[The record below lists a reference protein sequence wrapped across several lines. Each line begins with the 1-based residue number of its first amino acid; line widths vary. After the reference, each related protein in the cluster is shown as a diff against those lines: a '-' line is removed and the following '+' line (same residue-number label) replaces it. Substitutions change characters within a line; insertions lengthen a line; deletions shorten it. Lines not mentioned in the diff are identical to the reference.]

1 MVFDDDELSCP
12 KCSETFEDARILPCG
27 DTVCQ
32 KCIEKSTSKFECPCC
47 HVQHSVPKSGGFQK
61 NTIISKLVQKK
72 RPDEHL
78 KKLIDSVLQSAYSLN
93 QAKKSCANLHEK
105 CQSVRDEINSTH
117 DTYIEEINRHRDSL
131 LSQLVDYEKRYTD
144 IISMADRTLNEA
156 ADCYE
161 NYFTN
166 SDSLPNMIKSCQEMV
181 KSLESNLNN
190 LKHSNVEPRFIP
202 KERSN
207 GSVDFGS
214 IYFDITKEKSKNDF
228 VLALI
233 GAWDGFC
240 QFIHLMLIDIQ
251 KKDEK
256 LKNDFKQF
264 GENLKKGFQDFGQKS
279 ENGFKEFGRNTDKF
293 FKDVGHNIKNIF
305 QKKQ

>member
-1 MVFDDDELSCP
+1 MVYDDDELSCP
-12 KCSETFEDARILPCG
+12 KCGETFEDARILPCG

-61 NTIISKLVQKK
+61 NTIVSKLVQKK

-93 QAKKSCANLHEK
+93 LAKNSCANLHEK

-117 DTYIEEINRHRDSL
+117 DTYIEEIKRHRDSL
-131 LSQLVDYEKRYTD
+131 LSQLDDYEKRYTG
-144 IISMADRTLNEA
+144 IISMANITLNEA

-161 NYFTN
+161 NYFSN
-166 SDSLPNMIKSCQEMV
+166 RDSLPNTIKKCQEMLET
-181 KSLESNLNN
+181 LESNLNS
-190 LKHSNVEPRFIP
+190 LKFSNVEPRFIP

-207 GSVDFGS
+207 GGADFGS
-214 IYFDITKEKSKNDF
+214 IYFDISKEKERKNDF
-228 VLALI
+228 TVALVDF
-233 GAWDGFC
+233 WNRLC
-240 QFIHLMLIDIQ
+240 KFIKLMLL
-251 KKDEK
+251 KEDEK
-256 LKNDFKQF
+256 LKTDFKQF

-279 ENGFKEFGRNTDKF
+279 ENGFKEFG
-293 FKDVGHNIKNIF
+293 
-305 QKKQ
+305 